1 MKKIYVLGGGT
12 VFHLR
17 PHLALSAPAYGKTA
31 INLVKQL
38 ELQAQSSVMGPL
50 VSKYEVH
57 LGLTKMAI
65 GGMMERRG
73 FQRTHMIG
81 ETNADVAA
89 FLEKIIAD
97 PDTKMIFMSVALCDF
112 EGSVGTISGETVEG
126 DAYQRY
132 GIAHFNRTASGKG
145 EPRLKSSEDNLFVE
159 LKAADKLIGSI
170 RKQRKDIFLVGFKT
184 TASASEDEQYEAG
197 LTLLKKNSCNLVLAN
212 DVQTGLN
219 MVICPELAQYA
230 VTHNRDEV
238 IYNLMEMALFRASNE
253 FTRTE
258 INQTGHLISWTQDPG
273 VPDTL
278 RKVVDWCIDMGAY
291 KPFKNI
297 TTGHFGVRMTKP
309 GAEKAVLL
317 SSRRKQNFN
326 LPECRDLVA
335 VHFDGN
341 SQVAY
346 GAKPSAGARSQ
357 YIVLSKFDDLDCI
370 VHFHCPQKAHS
381 LVPTRSQRK
390 FECGSHQ
397 CGKNTADGMLRVNK
411 DLAAVMLEKHG
422 PNIVFSRNADPDMVI
437 DFIKSNFD
445 LDKQTR

>member
-31 INLVKQL
+31 INLAKQL
-38 ELQAQSSVMGPL
+38 ELQAQSSTMGPL

-65 GGMMERRG
+65 GNTMERRG

-89 FLEKIIAD
+89 FLEKIVTD

-112 EGSVGTISGETVEG
+112 EGCVG
-126 DAYQRY
+126 YQDNEY
-132 GIAHFNRTASGKG
+132 QFQRTASGKN
-145 EPRLKSSEDNLFVE
+145 EPRLKSRDDNNLYVE

-219 MVICPELAQYA
+219 MIVCPELAQYA
-230 VTHNRDEV
+230 VTHDRDQV

-258 INQTGHLISWTQDPG
+258 INQTGHLISWIQDPA
-273 VPDTL
+273 VPETL
-278 RKVVDWCIDMGAY
+278 RKVVDWCIDTGAY

-297 TTGHFGVRMTKP
+297 TTGHFGVRVTKP

-341 SQVAY
+341 SQVAF

-381 LVPTRSQRK
+381 LVPMRSQRK

-411 DLAAVMLEKHG
+411 DLAAVMLDKHG